1 MKMTNLSKEQI
12 EIEKREYAML
22 KKLNLVFNDNL
33 ALFDSRLKDSLKYM
47 YYVTLPI
54 IMASLENKS
63 FNPFSEII
71 EKHISYIIN
80 NKMLAHGYKML
91 PLGYSSDLSFEDE
104 NNVIHLDIKT
114 ANINNPADFK
124 EEIALGFN
132 QTSYPGK
139 LPSGIRG
146 TSDYSSAGINEVK
159 TYPILPEEYKF
170 DGDSKLCLTNGL
182 LFIYPDYK
190 EIIDNIRQE
199 YIKIRKIL
207 DERLIDLFKDVF
219 ADEKN
224 INQFLNYKPSKERFK
239 RRELIV
245 ENLVRAYFIHNKKEL
260 KLSGDERKKLEEFS
274 KKVVQIS
281 DKLGEREIKPVAIIS
296 ISIPNGKLAP
306 HYDSQVVSGKS
317 FGRSIRYH
325 YEDGVFKGLNER
337 SRVVFIHYDK
347 KYLSQLKRYFRKIV
361 TYDVAEKEN

>member
-1 MKMTNLSKEQI
+1 MTELDNSQI
-12 EIEKREYAML
+12 EIEKKEFEML
-22 KKLNLVFNDNL
+22 KTLNLVFKENL
-33 ALFDSRLKDSLKYM
+33 GAFDSKLKDSMRYI

-80 NKMLAHGYKML
+80 NKMIALGYKML
-91 PLGYSSDLSFEDE
+91 PLGYSSDLSFEDP
-104 NNVIHLDIKT
+104 NFIVHLDIKT

-139 LPSGIRG
+139 LPLGVRGMGEYNSDGIK
-146 TSDYSSAGINEVK
+146 EVK
-159 TYPILPEEYKF
+159 TYPNLPEEYQL
-170 DGDSKLCLTNGL
+170 DGTSKLCLTYGL

-190 EIIDNIRQE
+190 EILDSIRQE
-199 YIKIRKIL
+199 YIHIRNLL
-207 DERLIDLFKDVF
+207 DGRLLDLFKGVF
-219 ADEKN
+219 SNQEN
-224 INQFLNYKPSKERFK
+224 IKRFLNYKPKRERFQ

-260 KLSGDERKKLEEFS
+260 NLSEAEMEKLDEFS
-274 KKVVQIS
+274 KKVVKIS
-281 DKLGEREIKPVAIIS
+281 DKLAQREIKPVAVIS
-296 ISIPNGKLAP
+296 ISIPNGKLSP
-306 HYDSQVVSGKS
+306 HYDENIVSGKS

-325 YEDGVFKGLNER
+325 YKKGVFKGLNKK
-337 SRVVFIHYDK
+337 SRVVFIYYDK
-347 KYLSQLKRYFRKIV
+347 KYLTQLRRYFRRIV
-361 TYDVAEKEN
+361 TYDVQEKEN